1 MDIGCGYGGL
11 LCKLFTKT
19 LIIFKDELSKLYP
32 EKLSLGIEIRDKVVE
47 YSCDKL
53 VKERKENYENVK

>member
-1 MDIGCGYGGL
+1 VDIGCGYGGL
-11 LCKLFTKT
+11 LCKLFTKK
-19 LIIFKDELSKLYP
+19 LIFFKDELSKLYP